1 MDTNDPAPRA
11 DPFWAAARGRM
22 ILDPS
27 IINLNTGSFGP
38 LPRPVFDRVTALREL
53 LAAEPTHFFV
63 RQLPP
68 LLWNAR
74 ERLARYL
81 GTVPTRL
88 VFTSNV
94 SAAINLVASGLKLA
108 APGEILLTDHEYG
121 AMHWCWER
129 AAQREGLALRTF
141 PLPTTAAGPG
151 EIVEAAVRAM
161 TPRTRLFF
169 FSHVLSPTGL
179 VLPAAELCAEA
190 RRRGIVSVVD
200 GAHAPAMIPLDIS
213 EVGADFYTGN
223 CHKWM
228 LAPTGAG
235 FLVIGPGNEDR
246 LEPLHVSW
254 GYRAD
259 QYPIGE
265 QDARTRE
272 PDGPDA
278 FGSTP
283 RTRFLEFEGT
293 RDVCPWLAVP
303 DAIDFQAE
311 IGVERV
317 RARIAEL
324 VAYTRAR
331 IGGLGLPLAT
341 PAVPG
346 MHGSLTAFELPVCG
360 PAKAAALRQA
370 IWKHRIEVPIIERPG
385 RLLIR
390 VSTHFYNT
398 HDEIDRLAHIVPGV
412 LGELANSDRA
422 AAGGD

>member
-1 MDTNDPAPRA
+1 
-11 DPFWAAARGRM
+11 M
-22 ILDPS
+22 ILDPT
-27 IINLNTGSFGP
+27 IANLNTGSFGP
-38 LPRPVFDRVTALREL
+38 LPRPVFDRVTAVRQL

-68 LLWNAR
+68 LLWHAR
-74 ERLARYL
+74 ERLASYL
-81 GTVPTRL
+81 GTVPAWL

-94 SAAINLVASGLKLA
+94 SAAINLIASGLTLPT
-108 APGEILLTDHEYG
+108 PGEVLLTDHEYG

-129 AAQREGLALRTF
+129 AARRQSLTLRTF
-141 PLPTTAAGPG
+141 PLPTMAASPD

-190 RRRGIVSVVD
+190 RRRGIVTVVD
-200 GAHAPAMIPLDIS
+200 GAHAPAMIPLDVS
-213 EVGADFYTGN
+213 RVGADFYTGN

-235 FLVIGPGNEDR
+235 FLVVGPGNEDR

-254 GYRAD
+254 GYKAD
-259 QYPIGE
+259 QYPLGE
-265 QDARTRE
+265 QDAGRRN

-278 FGSTP
+278 FGSTA

-293 RDVCPWLAVP
+293 RDVCPWVVVP
-303 DAIDFQAE
+303 DAIDFQAA
-311 IGVERV
+311 IGVERI
-317 RARIAEL
+317 RGRIAEL
-324 VAYTRAR
+324 GGYTRRR
-331 IGGLGLPLAT
+331 IGELGLKLAT
-341 PAVPG
+341 PTTAG
-346 MHGSLTAFELPVCG
+346 MHGSMTAFELPVTG

-370 IWKHRIEVPIIERPG
+370 IWKHRIEVPVVERPD
-385 RLLIR
+385 RLLLR

-398 HDEIDRLAHIVPGV
+398 RAEIDRLAEMLP
-412 LGELANSDRA
+412 EALAA
-422 AAGGD
+422 VA